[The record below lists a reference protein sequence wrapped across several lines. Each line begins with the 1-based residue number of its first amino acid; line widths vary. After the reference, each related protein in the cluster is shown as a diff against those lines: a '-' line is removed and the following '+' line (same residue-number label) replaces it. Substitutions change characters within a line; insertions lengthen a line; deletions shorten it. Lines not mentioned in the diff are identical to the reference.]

1 MNAVQRGK
9 RKLYAD
15 AGADAMRNLCGKSR
29 ARRRGAAVERS
40 SVAGIVDFFL
50 VRGDARR
57 CAQCLRGSWSNATL
71 HRGRIPARKRQ
82 SKRRFST
89 GVASC
94 FPAERGACRTE
105 FFRAPEGH
113 RNGGVEIL
121 CSACFQE
128 TRRSR
133 CGHAQLLLP
142 KAVARTGA
150 SWASRPNHGCL
161 ERGRLRMPPFVVL
174 STFPPGAGTSGTPSF
189 EISSRPFESG
199 TSRWDPSSEALTR
212 GVVSSGRRT
221 SAGGDAVII
230 FFWSVAVRKAPT

>member
-1 MNAVQRGK
+1 
-9 RKLYAD
+9 
-15 AGADAMRNLCGKSR
+15 MRNLCGKSR

-150 SWASRPNHGCL
+150 SWASEAESWLFGTWSFENAALRCALNLSARGQARL
-161 ERGRLRMPPFVVL
+161 ERRPLK
-174 STFPPGAGTSGTPSF
+174 FP
-189 EISSRPFESG
+189 SRPFESG

-221 SAGGDAVII
+221 SAGVTPLS
-230 FFWSVAVRKAPT
+230 FFSGAWLSAKRRRDDRSPRLQSLVARR